1 MFLKIERKEV
11 LQMEWIIGLAGLSF
25 VIGCLCG
32 RSDAAWP
39 FYLIAAAFLVIA
51 LFGWWSAIPTALVI
65 WGLVLMALSEK
76 KPEPATT
83 AEKLLG
89 FLSLL
94 WLFRRR

>member
-39 FYLIAAAFLVIA
+39 FYLIAAAFLEAIFYYSSRTLQA
-51 LFGWWSAIPTALVI
+51 LMNGGIVVCKSVCTNQ
-65 WGLVLMALSEK
+65 
-76 KPEPATT
+76 
-83 AEKLLG
+83 
-89 FLSLL
+89 
-94 WLFRRR
+94 

>member
-51 LFGWWSAIPTALVI
+51 LFGFKQIKDSTEQHS
-65 WGLVLMALSEK
+65 LM
-76 KPEPATT
+76 KPYY
-83 AEKLLG
+83 LDN
-89 FLSLL
+89 
-94 WLFRRR
+94 